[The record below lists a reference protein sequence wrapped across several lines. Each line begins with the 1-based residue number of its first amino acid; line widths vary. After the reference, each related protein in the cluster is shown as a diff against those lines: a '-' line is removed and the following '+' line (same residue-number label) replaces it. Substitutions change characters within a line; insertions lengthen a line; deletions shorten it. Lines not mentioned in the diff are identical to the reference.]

1 MLYWSIKIIIISFIL
16 IFLVHHLINYFTSI
30 LTIPKE
36 KDLYTSNS
44 QKYELMNNILMEG
57 NKIETNSVD
66 VKNEFKENE
75 NNMKDELKNFL
86 KSQMAL
92 PATAQNDVIGY
103 TTLENL

>member
-30 LTIPKE
+30 LTVPKE
-36 KDLYTSNS
+36 KDLFTSNNL
-44 QKYELMNNILMEG
+44 KYELMNNILMEG
-57 NKIETNSVD
+57 NKIETNSVEI
-66 VKNEFKENE
+66 KNESNE

-86 KSQMAL
+86 KSQMAI
-92 PATAQNDVIGY
+92 PSTAQNDVIGY